1 MKSILYN
8 QSDGIDFILSK
19 TEKIGEACDLTPSET
34 MKLRLL
40 TEEVLGLTVRLFEN
54 IEYDL
59 FIENE
64 GRFFT
69 INLTAATRVNL
80 SQKNKM
86 LSLSSEGKNKATKG
100 VLGKISGIFE
110 DAIMGAGENDSFVHT
125 YSSLYSGGNSD
136 IYFSLTHYQNQIPED
151 EKAMEWDGL
160 EKSIIAHIADDV
172 TIGVKSDNVEVIATI
187 TF

>member
-8 QSDGIDFILSK
+8 QNDGIDFILSK
-19 TEKIGEACDLTPSET
+19 TEKVGEACDLTPPEIT
-34 MKLRLL
+34 KLRLL

-64 GRFFT
+64 GRCFT
-69 INLTAATRVNL
+69 INLTAATCVNL
-80 SQKNKM
+80 NQKNKM

-110 DAIMGAGENDSFVHT
+110 DAIMGAGESNSHINT
-125 YSSLYSGGNSD
+125 YSALYSGGNSD
-136 IYFSLTHYQNQIPED
+136 IYFSLTHYQKEITEE
-151 EKAMEWDGL
+151 EKDQEWDGL